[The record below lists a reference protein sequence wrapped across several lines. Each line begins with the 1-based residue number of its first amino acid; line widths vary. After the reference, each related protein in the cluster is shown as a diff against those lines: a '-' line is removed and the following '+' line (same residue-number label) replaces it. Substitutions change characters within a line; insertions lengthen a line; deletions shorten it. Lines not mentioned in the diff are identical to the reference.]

1 MSPSRDEDLDWL
13 YGSDRTQT
21 EPSERTCVM
30 QHNTHSGAAAHDV
43 HWVPPRALLIK

>member
-30 QHNTHSGAAAHDV
+30 QHTQRGGAHDV
-43 HWVPPRALLIK
+43 HWVPPRAVLIK